1 MSESGR
7 EHPLVKLARESIAAH
22 LTGKDPSAASAPEF
36 AGEPAGAFVSLK
48 KGGQLRGC
56 IGTIEPVKPDL
67 MQEIADNAV
76 AAATRDPRF
85 SPVTIEELD
94 DISISVDVLTKPEP
108 VDSVHDLDPEKY
120 GVIVRSGHRKGVLL
134 PDLPG
139 ITTAEEQ
146 VSIARQ
152 KAGIMESEP
161 VELDRFEVK
170 RYY

>member
-1 MSESGR
+1 MNESERS
-7 EHPLVKLARESIAAH
+7 HPLVKLARESIAAR
-22 LTGKDPSAASAPEF
+22 LSGKSPPVIDAGDN

-48 KGGQLRGC
+48 KSGQLRGC
-56 IGTIEPVKPDL
+56 IGTIEPVRPDL
-67 MQEIADNAV
+67 VQEVADNAI

-85 SPVTIEELD
+85 APVTLEELD
-94 DISISVDVLTKPEP
+94 DITISVDVLTRPEP
-108 VDSVHDLDPEKY
+108 VRSIDELDPEKY

-146 VSIARQ
+146 VRIAMQ
-152 KAGIMESEP
+152 KAGIMESEH
-161 VELDRFEVK
+161 VELERFEVK

>member
-1 MSESGR
+1 MKESDR

-22 LTGKDPSAASAPEF
+22 LAGKDPSAIDAPDL
-36 AGEPAGAFVSLK
+36 ADEPAGAFVSLK
-48 KGGQLRGC
+48 KSGQLRGC

-67 MQEIADNAV
+67 IQEIADNAV

-85 SPVTIEELD
+85 TPVTIEELD
-94 DISISVDVLTKPEP
+94 DISISVDVLSKPEP
-108 VDSVHDLDPEKY
+108 VRSVHELNPEKY

-139 ITTAEEQ
+139 ITTSEEQ

-152 KAGIMESEP
+152 KAGIGPEEP
-161 VELDRFEVK
+161 VELLRFEVA
-170 RYY
+170 RYT